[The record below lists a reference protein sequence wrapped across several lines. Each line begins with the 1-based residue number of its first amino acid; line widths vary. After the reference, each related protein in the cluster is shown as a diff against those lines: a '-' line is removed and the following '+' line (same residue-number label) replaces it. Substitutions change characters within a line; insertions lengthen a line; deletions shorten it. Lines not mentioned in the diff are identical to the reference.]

1 VGEVVAG
8 RKACIAIRL
17 PVRHDCGCR
26 EQPARCAEADC
37 WLHEPI
43 TILFFDKEVD
53 DMGAAMNPHSQAMLA
68 TNPMCTTAFELP
80 GYRIVRSLGVV
91 RGIVVRSRSVVGN
104 FAAGVQSLF
113 GGNITI
119 LTGLCE
125 HARGEAFDLM
135 IQHANQLG
143 ANAVIAVRYDANEIM
158 TGASEVLAYGTAVV
172 VEALDDARQ

>member
-1 VGEVVAG
+1 MLQTDKHPALHFEE
-8 RKACIAIRL
+8 
-17 PVRHDCGCR
+17 PVMD
-26 EQPARCAEADC
+26 AR
-37 WLHEPI
+37 
-43 TILFFDKEVD
+43 
-53 DMGAAMNPHSQAMLA
+53 GANYNPHPQAMLT
-68 TNPMCTTAFELP
+68 TNPMCTTAFDLP
-80 GYRIVRSLGVV
+80 GYRIVKSLGVV

-104 FAAGVQSLF
+104 FAAGIQSLF

-135 IQHANQLG
+135 IQHANQVG

-172 VEALDDARQ
+172 VEPDGSA